1 MSAPP
6 NSSRGSDALRLT
18 TLQLRRMPG
27 IPDGFE
33 LPELSEGVTVVF
45 GPNASGKSSTAR
57 AIEAAL
63 WPSRAARRDISVI
76 AEDAMDGS
84 RFRVEVDAG
93 HVAVQRDG
101 SDARAPELPAPEL
114 LHRYRLSLHELIASD
129 NADFAREI
137 ARQSAGGYDLGAA
150 VDALGL
156 RAQPSAARNE
166 SAAVA
171 QALEIEREAQ
181 RAQLDLE
188 ERARGLDELR
198 RRRDAARAARERQLL
213 LAAAVK
219 HSSALADAEHARSAV
234 AGFPPELG
242 AMSGTEQEQL
252 AALRRR
258 IRQCSEEIER
268 ARGDERDARAAA
280 QRLFDGNAPDH
291 ATLAS
296 LRVRLEELREL
307 QRVEAE
313 CARTLEASLA
323 RQTEARRAIGGVDA
337 ASDEQLARIDAA
349 TFGDLAEL
357 AR

>member
-1 MSAPP
+1 VSTPAD
-6 NSSRGSDALRLT
+6 SSHGSGALRLT

-27 IPDGFE
+27 IPDGFV
-33 LPELSEGVTVVF
+33 LPELSGGVTVVF

-63 WPSRAARRDISVI
+63 WPSRAARRDISVV
-76 AEDAMDGS
+76 AEYAMDGS

-137 ARQSAGGYDLGAA
+137 ARQSAGGYDLAA
-150 VDALGL
+150 AAAALEL
-156 RAQPSAARNE
+156 RTQPSAARNE

-171 QALEIEREAQ
+171 QAIEAERAAQ
-181 RAQLDLE
+181 RVQLDLE

-198 RRRDAARAARERQLL
+198 ERRDAAHAARDRQLL

-219 HSSALADAEHARSAV
+219 YSSVVAEAERARSTV
-234 AGFPPELG
+234 AGFPPELS
-242 AMSGTEQEQL
+242 AMSGTEQGQL
-252 AALRRR
+252 AALRGR
-258 IRQCSEEIER
+258 IRECSEEIER
-268 ARGDERDARAAA
+268 ARGDEREARAAA

-296 LRVRLEELREL
+296 QRARLGS
-307 QRVEAE
+307 
-313 CARTLEASLA
+313 CASCSA
-323 RQTEARRAIGGVDA
+323 
-337 ASDEQLARIDAA
+337 
-349 TFGDLAEL
+349 
-357 AR
+357 